1 MVRNDNFFV
10 GHGWMINE
18 LGLKGNELIIYA
30 IIYGFSQTKKQ
41 NFTGSAQYLADW
53 TNSTVRGV
61 QKNIKALQ
69 EKGLLLVIKKDPTHS
84 EYHAIVP
91 DFERSKDENTYEQSS
106 QLITNKVRN
115 TYEQS
120 SQDLTNKVRNTYEQS
135 SYNNINNKN
144 KRIYKTDR
152 LLIKTGLAGSKNNI
166 PTLEEV
172 KQYAADNHMQLDPV
186 KFFMKNDARGW
197 ITKKGEPVKNWKL
210 LMWSWNDKE
219 DLKNTVKQPDKN
231 SFMQN
236 TYDFDQLEKD
246 FMRN

>member
-106 QLITNKVRN
+106 QLI
-115 TYEQS
+115 
-120 SQDLTNKVRNTYEQS
+120 TNKVRNTYEQS